1 MSDNRPSRILRT
13 PGVRVRTTLVAVLV
27 VGVVLSAG
35 AWAFVVLTRGRI
47 EQSIKDAAATRA
59 ETVVELVETGALADP
74 LPGRD
79 PNLLAQVV
87 DASGVVI
94 AADRAVEDV
103 APFVSPG
110 AAQGQ
115 GTGVT
120 VPDLFGESQG
130 EVEDRSPYWVV
141 IREASTPEGPV
152 RVLVASSLE
161 RAQEAA
167 DAAAPMLG
175 IGLPAILAV
184 VALTTWLL
192 TGRALRPVERMR
204 TEAEQISAA
213 ALDRRLPVPRSRDE
227 IHRLALTLNDMLQRL
242 EASAQRQR
250 RFVADASHELK
261 SPLATLRAIVD
272 VTAGDPASGFRPE
285 VLTDLGQEIDRLQR
299 LVGNLL
305 YLTQSDE
312 GHPAMLRR
320 DIDLRQVAVDEA
332 ASLARRTALLIDTT
346 GLTPALIKGDQDRI
360 AQVVRNLLDNAA
372 RYARS
377 TIWLETSTQGSEA
390 LLVVSDDGPGIPPG
404 EQERIFER
412 FVRLDESRT
421 RDTGGSGLGLAVART
436 IARAHGGDLRL
447 VGGCHGGAS
456 FEARFP
462 LGVPSGS
469 VTLA

>member
-1 MSDNRPSRILRT
+1 MSDARPSRILRT
-13 PGVRVRTTLVAVLV
+13 AGVRVRTTLVAVLV

-47 EQSIKDAAATRA
+47 EQSIKDAATTRA

-79 PNLLAQVV
+79 PNVLAQVV

-94 AADRAVEDV
+94 AADRAAEGV

-110 AAQGQ
+110 AAEGQ
-115 GTGVT
+115 LTGVT
-120 VPDLFGESQG
+120 VSDLFGESQG
-130 EVEDRSPYWVV
+130 EIEDRSPYWVV

-192 TGRALRPVERMR
+192 TGRALQPVERMR

-242 EASAQRQR
+242 EASAHRQR

-272 VTAGDPASGFRPE
+272 VTAGDPASEFRPH
-285 VLTDLGQEIDRLQR
+285 VLSDLGQEIDRLQR

-305 YLTQSDE
+305 YLAQSDE
-312 GHPAMLRR
+312 GHPAILRR
-320 DIDLRQVAVDEA
+320 DVDLRQVAVDEA
-332 ASLARRTALLIDTT
+332 ASLARRASLLIDTT
-346 GLTPALIKGDQDRI
+346 GLTPAPIKGDQDRI

-372 RYARS
+372 RFARS
-377 TIWLETSTQGSEA
+377 TIWLETVTQGGEA
-390 LLVVSDDGPGIPPG
+390 LLVASDDGPGILPR
-404 EQERIFER
+404 EEERIFER

-447 VGGCHGGAS
+447 IASRHGGAS

-462 LGVPSGS
+462 LGGPSS
-469 VTLA
+469 PATPA